1 MLKVETI
8 SRFSF
13 TKQPRI
19 MEMSFLSGAKRLRS
33 AARSFLFILFRVSF
47 PWYVVAVYHNN
58 MTGVLWAEHPD
69 LLLFRLKKDV
79 QTGRINLDS
88 HLWKETDNTSRIV
101 FYFFSAARRKDVLI
115 PA

>member
-1 MLKVETI
+1 
-8 SRFSF
+8 
-13 TKQPRI
+13 
-19 MEMSFLSGAKRLRS
+19 MEANVS
-33 AARSFLFILFRVSF
+33 AWAVSS
-47 PWYVVAVYHNN
+47 H
-58 MTGVLWAEHPD
+58 
-69 LLLFRLKKDV
+69 KKDV